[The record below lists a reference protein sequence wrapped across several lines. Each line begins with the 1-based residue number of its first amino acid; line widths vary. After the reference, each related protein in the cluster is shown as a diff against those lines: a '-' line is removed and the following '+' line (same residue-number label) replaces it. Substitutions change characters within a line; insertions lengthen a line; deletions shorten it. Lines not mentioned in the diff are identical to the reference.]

1 MIDAVGSCVGPHGL
15 RVENVVNELKT
26 EKIDIIKWSNDPA
39 EYIAN
44 ALNPA
49 RVISVFV
56 SDTEKTARVVV
67 PDNQLSLAI
76 GKEGQNARLAAQL
89 TGWKI
94 DIKSQSQVEADM
106 NAAETLDAEDSTAAE
121 AVVEDGAPSESGE

>member
-1 MIDAVGSCVGPHGL
+1 M

-26 EKIDIIKWSNDPA
+26 EKIDIVKWSNDPA

-56 SDTEKTARVVV
+56 SESEKAARVIV

-76 GKEGQNARLAAQL
+76 GKEGQNARLAAKL

-94 DIKSQSQVEADM
+94 DIKSQSQME
-106 NAAETLDAEDSTAAE
+106 ELAE
-121 AVVEDGAPSESGE
+121 AQGEEITETEIEPIDVAEVEI